1 MNSDLQ
7 NCPDAVRL
15 KKPLASA
22 LRQKSRYFKCHSG
35 LELACPVLDTGE
47 SSIFGLDPHFLGN
60 DDFGTNV
67 RNRWTRYTGFPARG
81 RAVTILTA
89 AIVLIFAMSLVFGC
103 TKENKDLGK
112 LQEENRALKER
123 LALFESPPMKPG
135 IASTH
140 EKMEELLVLARKL
153 KASPN
158 DFVGQQIKLHCR
170 FGGFENRFL
179 DQADGPKFLSTYDIG
194 FIAQSGK
201 EIEEPIFTHFF
212 ISKKEAKEQG
222 AYHLGVNDLIT
233 VYGIVNSAYN
243 KEPWIEVYVVKRGW
257 E

>member
-7 NCPDAVRL
+7 NYPEMFKPRRL
-15 KKPLASA
+15 L
-22 LRQKSRYFKCHSG
+22 
-35 LELACPVLDTGE
+35 
-47 SSIFGLDPHFLGN
+47 
-60 DDFGTNV
+60 
-67 RNRWTRYTGFPARG
+67 TGFPLRG
-81 RAVTILTA
+81 RMVTLLTA
-89 AIVLIFAMSLVFGC
+89 VLALLLWMSLVSGC
-103 TKENKDLGK
+103 AKESKDFGK
-112 LQEENRALKER
+112 LQEENRVLKEK
-123 LALFESPPMKPG
+123 LASLESKIKPG
-135 IASTH
+135 IASKP
-140 EKMEELLVLARKL
+140 EMEEELLVLARKL

-158 DFVGQQIKLHCR
+158 DFVGQQIKLRCR
-170 FGGFENRFL
+170 FGGFENKFL
-179 DQADGPKFLSTYDIG
+179 DQADGPKFLSTYDVG

-201 EIEEPIFTHFF
+201 EINEPIFTHLF